1 MRLHGD
7 VQPSL
12 GYIEAGVQSVA
23 TASLSVGTVLVM
35 VGMMVVVERVLTV
48 VLWLVRSVIIG
59 SG

>member
-1 MRLHGD
+1 MCLHGD

-23 TASLSVGTVLVM
+23 TASLSVGTVVVM

-48 VLWLVRSVIIG
+48 VLWLLRSAI
-59 SG
+59 